1 MAGTESAS
9 TLVADVKLF
18 LRISHNLLDT
28 EIGTVIASA
37 RKELI
42 RAGVKT
48 EVANGQDEAT
58 KDLVDQA
65 IKVYAKAYYSDT
77 KDGEKYTDS
86 FKYQVDNLRK
96 TYPAEEVADV

>member
-1 MAGTESAS
+1 MAGTENAS

-28 EIGTVIASA
+28 EIETVIASA

-42 RAGVKT
+42 RAGVNSD
-48 EVANGQDEAT
+48 VANGLDSDTLE
-58 KDLVDQA
+58 LVNQA

-77 KDGEKYTDS
+77 KDGEMYFES
-86 FKYQVDNLRK
+86 FKYQADNLRK
-96 TYPAEEVADV
+96 TYPAQEES